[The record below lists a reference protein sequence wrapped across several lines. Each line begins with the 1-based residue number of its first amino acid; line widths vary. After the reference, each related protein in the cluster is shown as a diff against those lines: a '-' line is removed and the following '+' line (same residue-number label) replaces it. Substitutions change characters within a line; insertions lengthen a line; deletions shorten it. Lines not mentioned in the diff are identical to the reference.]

1 MRLKGIRPTLLE
13 PLASNSSGRANDLC
27 PVAGSGEK
35 LMDLAEEIAWLG
47 NTLNFGDILN
57 MEGPLVEIGLCV
69 SKITNAKSAD
79 SDQLI

>member
-1 MRLKGIRPTLLE
+1 
-13 PLASNSSGRANDLC
+13 
-27 PVAGSGEK
+27 
-35 LMDLAEEIAWLG
+35 MDLAEEIAWLG

-69 SKITNAKSAD
+69 SKIIDAKSAD